1 MPCQHVVIDTI
12 AEHSGKTFERYGTPG
27 VCPSCQEPVTR
38 RQRVITFER
47 NLYGLGTVTFHLR
60 EKCRHAAF
68 EYDREVH
75 RDDGEFEL
83 TCPGSAR
90 RGLDE
95 NGLPVTYCTEPDCR
109 GADRKHHGYGFWTAG
124 VSATP

>member
-1 MPCQHVVIDTI
+1 MVIDTI

-83 TCPGSAR
+83 TCPDLLAAVSMRTVCLSPIALSLIVAALTGSTTATGFGR
-90 RGLDE
+90 R
-95 NGLPVTYCTEPDCR
+95 
-109 GADRKHHGYGFWTAG
+109 